1 MAIKSKRYQ
10 EARLEASTNLEL
22 YWWVFMRVSG
32 VVLVFLLIGHMWMNA
47 VLVDLNSID
56 YDYVAKRLSQT
67 TWKVYDWLILALA
80 LLHGGNGL
88 RYVLDDWVR
97 DPMKRFWTKVVVYSL
112 LAFLFFLWSLSLFNH
127 DFGVN

>member
-10 EARLEASTNLEL
+10 EARLRASTNLEL

-112 LAFLFFLWSLSLFNH
+112 LAFLFFLGSLSLFNH

>member
-10 EARLEASTNLEL
+10 EARLEASTNLEI
-22 YWWVFMRVSG
+22 YWWVFMRVSE

-67 TWKVYDWLILALA
+67 TWKVYD
-80 LLHGGNGL
+80 
-88 RYVLDDWVR
+88 
-97 DPMKRFWTKVVVYSL
+97 
-112 LAFLFFLWSLSLFNH
+112 LSLIH
-127 DFGVN
+127 ISEPTRPY